1 MITAK
6 FSEIFMEIKSED
18 DVEIQIRPY
27 VQQEIKSEDDLEDD
41 MEIQLHPYGPQYMA
55 CDVICQNIDICG
67 SNIEYWRIV
76 LPTELVGLCLYHF
89 KRLQFSQIYKR
100 VDFKQLPSHD
110 FVMKLCDID
119 LSTKDEH
126 DEQVTNNVTTYCL
139 DVISNDKGVDI
150 SIKPK
155 VFQYYSSYDIVSD
168 TLLDWC
174 FKIGFDKWVRVLDDV
189 MKDINARYDTNLGDY
204 EDSFYKKYF
213 YLQKPRKLE
222 KTRKKIGT
230 D

>member
-6 FSEIFMEIKSED
+6 VSEIFMEIKSED

-27 VQQEIKSEDDLEDD
+27 VQQEIKLEDD
-41 MEIQLHPYGPQYMA
+41 MKIQLHPYGLQDMA

-89 KRLQFSQIYKR
+89 KRLRFSQIYKR

-155 VFQYYSSYDIVSD
+155 AFQYYSSYDIVSD

-174 FKIGFDKWVRVLDDV
+174 FKIGFDTWARVLNDV
-189 MKDINARYDTNLGDY
+189 MKDINARYDTNLG
-204 EDSFYKKYF
+204 EHEELFYKTYVR
-213 YLQKPRKLE
+213 LQKPCKLE
-222 KTRKKIGT
+222 KNQQKNR

>member
-27 VQQEIKSEDDLEDD
+27 VQKEIKSEDDV
-41 MEIQLHPYGPQYMA
+41 EIQLHPYVQQDIS
-55 CDVICQNIDICG
+55 CNVICLNIDIYD
-67 SNIEYWRIV
+67 SNVEYWRIV

-89 KRLQFSQIYKR
+89 KRLRFSQIYKL
-100 VDFKQLPSHD
+100 VDFKPLPSHD
-110 FVMKLCDID
+110 FVIKLCDID
-119 LSTKDEH
+119 LSTKDED

-139 DVISNDKGVDI
+139 DVISNAKGVDI

-155 VFQYYSSYDIVSD
+155 HYQYLDSHVFVSD

-174 FKIGFDKWVRVLDDV
+174 FKIGFDEWVCVLDDV
-189 MKDINARYDTNLGDY
+189 IENSKLSYDTNLGDY
-204 EDSFYKKYF
+204 EESFYKTYF
-213 YLQKPRKLE
+213 RKRKPQKLE
-222 KTRKKIGT
+222 KTRKKNGA